1 MATTA
6 AKMSVDQYGTT
17 TGRYTTSTG
26 TTTARARKTPLFRLA
41 WIVEFD
47 LQDTGGW
54 TPIAPPFEDAGD
66 AASLY
71 QDRVMA
77 TGLTSRYRFR
87 EGDVPG
93 DETVTARGAI
103 YGLRQ
108 AAAPSKHLN
117 FPQMQ
122 ENPFS
127 MPF

>member
-47 LQDTGGW
+47 LQDVGGW
-54 TPIAPPFEDAGD
+54 TRIAPPFESAGD
-66 AASLY
+66 AHSLL
-71 QDRVMA
+71 QERVIA

-87 EGDVPG
+87 EADVPG
-93 DETVTARGAI
+93 DEKVTLRGAA
-103 YGLRQ
+103 YGLNAGHR
-108 AAAPSKHLN
+108 AAKPQF
-117 FPQMQ
+117 FPKIQ
-122 ENPFS
+122 EYSNPYSF
-127 MPF
+127 